1 MKICCA
7 LNYQKLSSDACK
19 HLAQNPRFPSR
30 TTIQALLLQRSKL
43 KNFLQ
48 DTNPPKSLNTSP
60 CTYGDKASTK
70 NEEQIALY
78 AEKLCLTV
86 ESEKIKSHLQGMQ
99 WRVMELENVCK
110 KLQTRMGKLMKT
122 KIPSPGNPKSLPKM
136 CR

>member
-19 HLAQNPRFPSR
+19 HLAQNPKFPSR
-30 TTIQALLLQRSKL
+30 TAIQALLLQRSKL
-43 KNFLQ
+43 KNLLE
-48 DTNPPKSLNTSP
+48 DTDHPKSFNTSP
-60 CTYGDKASTK
+60 CTYDDKASTK
-70 NEEQIALY
+70 NEEQISPY

-86 ESEKIKSHLQGMQ
+86 ESEKIKSHLQRMQ
-99 WRVMELENVCK
+99 WRVMELEKVCK
-110 KLQTRMGKLMKT
+110 KLQTRVGKLIKT